1 MESLVER
8 LEDSVMVG
16 KEVSSG
22 VVVEVRV
29 CNYEV
34 VGMRLGIICKGSVK
48 RIPSD
53 RKVWSN
59 Q

>member
-1 MESLVER
+1 MER